1 MNLYGHFLEEK
12 RNTYEQLGDIEW
24 KRTSCFFTDVMNHL
38 QALDVSLQGKDRIVS
53 DLGQVIFSFHNKI
66 NLFQRD
72 INTKSLQHFHL
83 LIGLVNS
90 ENDLCSVRIKVCVES

>member
-1 MNLYGHFLEEK
+1 
-12 RNTYEQLGDIEW
+12 
-24 KRTSCFFTDVMNHL
+24 MNHL

-53 DLGQVIFSFHNKI
+53 DLGQVIFSFQNKI
-66 NLFQRD
+66 NMFQRD

-90 ENDLCSVRIKVCVES
+90 ENDLCSVRIKVCVESLDGASTNFETRFPDLESIIPIFLF